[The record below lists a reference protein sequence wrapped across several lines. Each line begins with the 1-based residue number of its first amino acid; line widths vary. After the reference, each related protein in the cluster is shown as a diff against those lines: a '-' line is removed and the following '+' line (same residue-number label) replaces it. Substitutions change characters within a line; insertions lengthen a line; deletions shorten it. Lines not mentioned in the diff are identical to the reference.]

1 MAGSS
6 LRGDTLGQNTT
17 TPFGTPAE
25 REISGASTELAPG
38 SSPGVLA
45 LGGVPA
51 APPDEVVVE
60 AAGDVLSGDAEVVVE
75 EHARSASETE
85 RAMDRM
91 RQSNHKSRAGRTP
104 VRGPWVW

>member
-38 SSPGVLA
+38 RRPGVFA
-45 LGGVPA
+45 LGGVFV
-51 APPDEVVVE
+51 APPDEVAVDVVGG
-60 AAGDVLSGDAEVVVE
+60 AFSGGGVPE
-75 EHARSASETE
+75 EHARSTRVSVREIG
-85 RAMDRM
+85 RM
-91 RQSNHKSRAGRTP
+91 ARSNHKARAGRTP
-104 VRGPWVW
+104 VRGARV

>member
-38 SSPGVLA
+38 RSPGVLA
-45 LGGVPA
+45 LGGVFA

-60 AAGDVLSGDAEVVVE
+60 AAGVVPSDEAEFVE
-75 EHARSASETE
+75 EHATSANEME

-91 RQSNHKSRAGRTP
+91 GRSKHKSRAGRTP
-104 VRGPWVW
+104 VCGPRVW